1 MNDYDEAIE
10 VLSEPEA
17 LELLA
22 SQHLGR
28 LVERVGERVEI
39 FPINYVVHGTRLIF
53 RTAPGTKLA
62 GIVAADEILIETDRV
77 TNHEAW
83 SVIARG
89 HATILE
95 REDELARAE
104 QLDLR
109 PLIPTVKRVFVAI
122 TVDSITGRRFHRGE
136 EPEALPETIA

>member
-39 FPINYVVHGTRLIF
+39 FPINYVVDGNRLIF

-77 TNHEAW
+77 TTDEAW

-109 PLIPTVKRVFVAI
+109 PLTPTVKRVFVAI